1 MRWTCTDPPN
11 LECKNAIGDIHRVPS
26 VSKSGPSFSIKSRP
40 RCDYWALGTGK
51 FRVYLTWERHCSP
64 PSKSFSD
71 LWQTL
76 IEYILSTE
84 YIKLYNRGS
93 SIVRGK

>member
-1 MRWTCTDPPN
+1 MIRIY
-11 LECKNAIGDIHRVPS
+11 LHG
-26 VSKSGPSFSIKSRP
+26 P

-51 FRVYLTWERHCSP
+51 FRVYLTWEGIALHHQR
-64 PSKSFSD
+64 SFSD
-71 LWQTL
+71 LMTDVDR
-76 IEYILSTE
+76 IHLSTE